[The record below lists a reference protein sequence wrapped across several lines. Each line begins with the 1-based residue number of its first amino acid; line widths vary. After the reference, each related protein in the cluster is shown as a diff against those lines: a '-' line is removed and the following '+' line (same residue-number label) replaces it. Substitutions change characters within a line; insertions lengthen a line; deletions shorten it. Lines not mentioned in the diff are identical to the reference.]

1 MLKVTVE
8 LIPAGGGDREVLGVG
23 YIANDGSG
31 TQEVGNYYGWLLK
44 KGYVERADA
53 NDLQRVFKF
62 ARLFNFPRQ
71 QLGPWDLLYRYLK
84 AAVGSR
90 NS

>member
-23 YIANDGSG
+23 YIANDGTG
-31 TQEVGNYYGWLLK
+31 TVAAGNYYGWLLK
-44 KGYVERADA
+44 RGYVERSDA
-53 NDLQRVFKF
+53 KCPDRVWRFG
-62 ARLFNFPRQ
+62 RLSHFPRQ
-71 QLGPWDLLYRYLK
+71 QLGPWDLLYRYLQ
-84 AAVGSR
+84 ATVGSR